1 MLNDKDLEFIRQTRE
16 EITQLRT
23 VPIIIFRSS
32 PSEDVDPLTGET
44 KSTDSE
50 EMTEATWSNITSGG
64 AGSDDITMVGGV
76 VAEAGDALADFDISV
91 NMTGVR
97 YVQHEGQRWV
107 IRSRDEVGLGVPNR
121 HYVLLRK
128 VT

>member
-1 MLNDKDLEFIRQTRE
+1 MLNENDLAFIRENRK
-16 EITQLRT
+16 EITRLRT
-23 VPIIIFRSS
+23 VPIIIFRSGV
-32 PSEDVDPLTGET
+32 SEDIDPLTGEVLSVET
-44 KSTDSE
+44 E
-50 EMTEATWSNITSGG
+50 EVTEATWSNITSGG

-76 VAEAGDALADFDISV
+76 VAEAGDALADFDIAV

-97 YVQHEGQRWV
+97 FIQHEGQRWV

-121 HYVLLRK
+121 HYVLLKK